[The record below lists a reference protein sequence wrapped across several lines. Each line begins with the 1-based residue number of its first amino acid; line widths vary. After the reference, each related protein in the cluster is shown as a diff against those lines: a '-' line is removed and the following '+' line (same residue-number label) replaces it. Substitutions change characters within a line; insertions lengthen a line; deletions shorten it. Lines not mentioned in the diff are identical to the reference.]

1 MSEVLLNGV
10 TLLLSYDV
18 FTTLNLT
25 QILSTLFVLEQ
36 SFGRSLMMSW
46 CVLTVQLPAAALR
59 GVERRGTAYAG
70 MDLQPSAKDCIR
82 LWYGGREGKKRTGV
96 GGKLSETKRARIA
109 RRPPN
114 RVSCEGRS
122 EESLEL
128 SKLCLHLI
136 LQKQPS

>member
-10 TLLLSYDV
+10 TLLPSYDV

-25 QILSTLFVLEQ
+25 QILSSLFVLEQ

-59 GVERRGTAYAG
+59 GVESRGTAYAG

-82 LWYGGREGKKRTGV
+82 LWYGGREGGKEANR
-96 GGKLSETKRARIA
+96 GGWKTE
-109 RRPPN
+109 
-114 RVSCEGRS
+114 
-122 EESLEL
+122 
-128 SKLCLHLI
+128 
-136 LQKQPS
+136 